1 MKTQIFSTNNYKL
14 FKKLAGNR
22 LVDPKHVNRIAAS
35 MKEQMLPTFIEVNEK
50 YEIIDGQN
58 RLEALRQ
65 LNLPVHYFINVGA
78 GLKEAQ
84 RHNQIKKKWGYNDI
98 LESYIASG
106 NESYLFVQYLM
117 NKYNLSLGNVLVA
130 CDKGNHG
137 QHAMYKFVHGNLEV
151 ANKKEIEDL
160 VVKTLR
166 IDSIVKINRKV
177 MWSACLKCVMC
188 SEFDVDTFI
197 QKLHYLKDQFTP
209 QVTVK
214 QQLAQIEEIYNYR
227 NRNKINLRI
236 ITKKTL

>member
-1 MKTQIFSTNNYKL
+1 MKTQIFSTKNYSL
-14 FKKLAGNR
+14 FKKLNGNR
-22 LVDPKHVNRIAAS
+22 LVDPKHVSRIVES

-50 YEIIDGQN
+50 YEVIDGQN

-65 LNLPVHYFINVGA
+65 LNLPVHYIKHNGA

-98 LESYIASG
+98 LQSHIANG

-137 QHAMYKFVHGNLEV
+137 QHAMYKFVHGTLQVN
-151 ANKKEIEDL
+151 NKKEIEDL
-160 VVKTLR
+160 VEKTLR

-177 MWSACLKCVMC
+177 MWSACLKCVTC
-188 SEFDVDTFI
+188 NEFDVDTFI
-197 QKLHYLKDQFTP
+197 QKLHYLKDHFTP
-209 QVTVK
+209 QVKVS
-214 QQLAQIEEIYNYR
+214 QQIEQIEEIYNYR

-236 ITKKTL
+236 STKKH